1 MIIKTIEIQNFR
13 SYYKDNVFEF
23 SNRLNLI
30 IGSNGDGKTTFY
42 EALEWLF
49 RTDGT
54 NNMDAKLISKK
65 RSEELLANESDDVRV
80 SMTYEHK
87 GATKTLEKMFHF
99 TKSFDGAISLSN
111 YSFNLVESNGVE
123 RIRREGIRFD
133 YDLPSEVRKYTMFKG
148 ESNLDVFQN
157 SNALKMLIETFSDVR
172 DFEAYFSFMELA
184 TTMAERA
191 RDNAQ
196 KNDRRNAEKIRQ
208 FQYALERASGRLS
221 DIRQEMKQKQVEA
234 TNFET
239 LLKDIEQSKE
249 ASEQLTNVN
258 RRIETLQDKRAKT
271 RALVDENYT
280 VKLLDDMWVLM
291 GFKDIA
297 EEYSDK
303 VSAVDR
309 MRRKIESEYLMM
321 VGADK
326 LIQKVQRSDLGFVP
340 LPIHVPGQKI
350 MEEMLEEEVCKI
362 CGRPAPKNSEAWE
375 YMSQRLEEFKG
386 TLKVDDEEEIEPYY

>member
-123 RIRREGIRFD
+123 RIPREGIRFD

-208 FQYALERASGRLS
+208 FQYALERASGKLS

-258 RRIETLQDKRAKT
+258 RRIET
-271 RALVDENYT
+271 
-280 VKLLDDMWVLM
+280 
-291 GFKDIA
+291 
-297 EEYSDK
+297 
-303 VSAVDR
+303 
-309 MRRKIESEYLMM
+309 
-321 VGADK
+321 
-326 LIQKVQRSDLGFVP
+326 
-340 LPIHVPGQKI
+340 
-350 MEEMLEEEVCKI
+350 
-362 CGRPAPKNSEAWE
+362 
-375 YMSQRLEEFKG
+375 
-386 TLKVDDEEEIEPYY
+386 